1 MYHYSSAKVLFID
14 KFSDLL
20 KIIDEYSITVP
31 SKCIK
36 VVRNNNWS
44 EREKKQVIIEQCTE
58 YSNVIHGTI
67 SSSISVVAD

>member
-20 KIIDEYSITVP
+20 KNIDEYSITVP

-44 EREKKQVIIEQCTE
+44 ERKKQVIIQQCTE
-58 YSNVIHGTI
+58 NSNVIHGAT
-67 SSSISVVAD
+67 SSSVSVVAD